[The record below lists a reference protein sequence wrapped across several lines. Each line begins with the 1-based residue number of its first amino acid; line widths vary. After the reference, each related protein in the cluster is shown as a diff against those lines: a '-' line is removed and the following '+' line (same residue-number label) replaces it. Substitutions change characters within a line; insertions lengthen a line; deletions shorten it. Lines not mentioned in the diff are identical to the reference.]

1 MAEHHADQQ
10 DDHHRSDVHEKH
22 HETRVFREER
32 MGEHQEHR
40 QARGTRDE
48 RHQHAGQH
56 PLTGIGQGAGGRQ
69 GRQIAAE
76 TDADRQKRA
85 TVQSQGAHGAIHHE
99 CGTGHVAG
107 ILQDRQHQEHD
118 AHHRNERQHG
128 DHAIEHAIDQQRTHP
143 AAVIGHAEQAQ
154 QPVEAGCAPA
164 AERHIDP
171 ILHRAGQ
178 RRRGLEHSEQDRK
191 EHDDADYGVQ
201 QHAVDA
207 VGQGDMTIVVD
218 VEATQ
223 YAGGPVKAGIGP

>member
-1 MAEHHADQQ
+1 MAQHHADQQ
-10 DDHHRSDVHEKH
+10 DDHHRNDVHEEH
-22 HETRVFREER
+22 HETRILRKER

-40 QARGTRDE
+40 QARGTRGK

-56 PLTGIGQGAGGRQ
+56 PLTGIRQGAGGRQ

-76 TDADRQKRA
+76 ADDDRQKRA
-85 TVQSQGAHGAIHHE
+85 AVQSQGAHGAIHHE

-107 ILQDRQHQEHD
+107 VLQNRQQQEHD
-118 AHHRNERQHG
+118 AHHGNERQYG

-143 AAVIGHAEQAQ
+143 AAAPGSAEQPK

-171 ILHRAGQ
+171 ILHRTGQ
-178 RRRGLEHSEQDRK
+178 RRRGLEHREQNREK
-191 EHDDADYGVQ
+191 NDDADHGVQ

-207 VGQGDMTIVVD
+207 
-218 VEATQ
+218 
-223 YAGGPVKAGIGP
+223 IG